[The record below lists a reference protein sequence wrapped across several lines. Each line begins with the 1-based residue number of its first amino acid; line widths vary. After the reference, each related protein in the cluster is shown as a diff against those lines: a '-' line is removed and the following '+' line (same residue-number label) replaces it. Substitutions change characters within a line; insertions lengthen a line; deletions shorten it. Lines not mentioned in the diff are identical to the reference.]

1 MNEKELKIT
10 MSSLLHDIGKV
21 IYREGGDVRRHSLSG
36 YDYLKDEAGI
46 TDKDILVGVKYHHA
60 QNLKSASLDND
71 SVAYI
76 VYMADNIAS
85 ATDRRERE
93 EQESG
98 FEISAPLESVFNIL
112 NKNNKKMYYKP
123 QLLNPDGEINYPSED
138 KIMFD
143 RHYYNIVKSNISD
156 NLKGLNYTDDY
167 INSLIEVLE
176 ANLSF
181 VPSSTSKN
189 EVADISLFDHVKL
202 TAAVAS
208 CIYQYMEE
216 NNITDYKK
224 ILFTNGKEFY
234 DKNVFLLYSMD
245 ISGIQ
250 DFIYT
255 IHSKNAMKM
264 LRSKSFY
271 LEIMME
277 HIIDCLLEK
286 LHLSRANLIY
296 SGGGHCYMLLPN
308 TETAKNI
315 IEDYNKEINGWF
327 LENCDISLY
336 IAGGYCECRSNSL
349 KNYPHGSYS
358 EIFKNISNMI
368 SEKKASK
375 YSAKQIIKLNNIKK
389 KDYSRECRI
398 CKRIDLVD
406 EDGLCSMCSA
416 LRMLSS
422 KILDDKY
429 LFFTVLAKEEKGA
442 LQLPLGYYL
451 VADSEET
458 LRKRLSSEDNNFVRT
473 YGKNRMFTGKNV
485 STKLWVGNYNSDAN
499 TFEEMALR
507 SEGIKRIG
515 VLRADVDNL
524 GMAFVSGFNN
534 ESNNNR
540 YVTLSRTATL
550 SRQLSLFFKLYINSI
565 LDNGEYSLLNSDKKK
580 KSRDAVICYSGG
592 DDLFIVGAWND
603 IIEASVDI
611 KNKFEKFTEGTLS
624 LSAGIGIYNH
634 DYPIS
639 VIADEVADMESKSK
653 SNPGNEKRK
662 AKNSVTLMEDGA
674 THIEYD
680 EEGFQK
686 EISDGTYNWDE
697 FINELMGEKYLCIK
711 EFFHNSDYRGI
722 TMMYNLLDLIRK
734 QEEKINFARIV
745 YVLARLE
752 PDRYIAEN
760 DKQAV
765 INYEKFSKN
774 IYQWIKNENISE
786 KRGLA
791 KDARQLKTAMMIYS
805 YLTRDVYI
813 ENGGGN
819 DNVD

>member
-10 MSSLLHDIGKV
+10 MSSHLHDIGKV

-336 IAGGYCECRSNSL
+336 IAGG
-349 KNYPHGSYS
+349 
-358 EIFKNISNMI
+358 
-368 SEKKASK
+368 
-375 YSAKQIIKLNNIKK
+375 
-389 KDYSRECRI
+389 
-398 CKRIDLVD
+398 
-406 EDGLCSMCSA
+406 
-416 LRMLSS
+416 
-422 KILDDKY
+422 
-429 LFFTVLAKEEKGA
+429 
-442 LQLPLGYYL
+442 
-451 VADSEET
+451 
-458 LRKRLSSEDNNFVRT
+458 
-473 YGKNRMFTGKNV
+473 
-485 STKLWVGNYNSDAN
+485 
-499 TFEEMALR
+499 
-507 SEGIKRIG
+507 
-515 VLRADVDNL
+515 
-524 GMAFVSGFNN
+524 
-534 ESNNNR
+534 
-540 YVTLSRTATL
+540 
-550 SRQLSLFFKLYINSI
+550 
-565 LDNGEYSLLNSDKKK
+565 
-580 KSRDAVICYSGG
+580 
-592 DDLFIVGAWND
+592 
-603 IIEASVDI
+603 
-611 KNKFEKFTEGTLS
+611 
-624 LSAGIGIYNH
+624 
-634 DYPIS
+634 
-639 VIADEVADMESKSK
+639 
-653 SNPGNEKRK
+653 
-662 AKNSVTLMEDGA
+662 
-674 THIEYD
+674 
-680 EEGFQK
+680 
-686 EISDGTYNWDE
+686 
-697 FINELMGEKYLCIK
+697 
-711 EFFHNSDYRGI
+711 
-722 TMMYNLLDLIRK
+722 
-734 QEEKINFARIV
+734 
-745 YVLARLE
+745 
-752 PDRYIAEN
+752 
-760 DKQAV
+760 
-765 INYEKFSKN
+765 
-774 IYQWIKNENISE
+774 
-786 KRGLA
+786 
-791 KDARQLKTAMMIYS
+791 
-805 YLTRDVYI
+805 
-813 ENGGGN
+813 
-819 DNVD
+819 